1 MEKQVH
7 KLLEELEAIILNFKK
22 APSRRY
28 LKQTLVS
35 KGKRAREIYEDIL
48 YLVENFPQTQQ
59 KLLLSEARNLFSK
72 IKITIDTRLDT
83 ATGHLIKLKTVT
95 HLVIFFNSLYKK
107 HKKMA
112 VPKVDLKLGTSII
125 PIYDGNQEGLGA
137 FIDSVRLFEDSVN
150 TDFNTATAD
159 QKAAALATLIRFIK
173 TRLTGK
179 ARAAVGDNSPTINDI
194 IDKLKDKCGLA
205 TSPDVYISKLNHIK
219 QTGDINK
226 FTTEVENLTLLLE
239 R

>member
-1 MEKQVH
+1 
-7 KLLEELEAIILNFKK
+7 
-22 APSRRY
+22 
-28 LKQTLVS
+28 
-35 KGKRAREIYEDIL
+35 
-48 YLVENFPQTQQ
+48 
-59 KLLLSEARNLFSK
+59 
-72 IKITIDTRLDT
+72 
-83 ATGHLIKLKTVT
+83 
-95 HLVIFFNSLYKK
+95 
-107 HKKMA
+107 MA

-239 R
+239 RSLVTDNIPLDVASKMATKQGVKALCSGIRNNDTKLA